1 MNNFASCIYS
11 GAVTHKRFKP
21 KKHFFSYKTF
31 SLLIDLSEIE
41 IIEKKIKFFSY
52 NKFNILSFYDID
64 HGPRNG
70 KSLKIWVEKILKKSK
85 INIKSGPIKLL
96 CYPRFFGYVFN
107 PLSIFYCYDK
117 KLNLKAILYEVKN
130 TFGEQHTYVFKKKKF
145 SNLIINTCRKKFYV
159 SPFIKMETFYNFRLT
174 KPKNFINILIKQTDK
189 RGILLIAKQV
199 GKKINLNNKNL
210 FYQFLRHPLMS
221 FKVILAIHFEAF
233 RLWAKGVKLVKK
245 NITIKNNISIE
256 NK

>member
-1 MNNFASCIYS
+1 MNNFTSCIYS
-11 GAVTHKRFKP
+11 GLVTHKRFKP

-31 SLLIDLSEIE
+31 SLLIDLNEIE

-52 NKFNILSFYDID
+52 NKFNVLSFYDID

-70 KSLKIWVEKILKKSK
+70 KSLNKWVKKVLKKSK

-117 KLNLKAILYEVKN
+117 KLNLRAILYEVKN
-130 TFGEQHTYVFKKKKF
+130 TFGEQHTYVFKKKNF
-145 SNLIINTCRKKFYV
+145 SNLIINSCSKKFYV
-159 SPFIKMETFYNFRLT
+159 SPFIKMKTFYNFRLT
-174 KPKNFINILIKQTDK
+174 KPKNFINILIKQTDES
-189 RGILLIAKQV
+189 GILLVAKQV
-199 GKKINLNNKNL
+199 GKKIKLNSKNL
-210 FYQFLRHPLMS
+210 FYQFLKHPLMS

-233 RLWAKGVKLVKK
+233 RLWTKGVKLVEK
-245 NITIKNNISIE
+245 NIANKNNISIE